1 MYLKEHP
8 NLLIG
13 RTLFW
18 EMKPTEV
25 SCFGDLPLSVCVCRY
40 HENVRLILDVMHPHT
55 RVPRTF
61 REFISLVTCDQTK
74 KACMTRKCDQCRD
87 KIDGLD
93 PRLFVA
99 DDTISTK
106 CGQWTWTSKEVQ
118 KKVMKCLQDC
128 FYHLKEQLP
137 YFLQHA
143 YVKRVQATF
152 FQNTTASVN
161 GKQIALPVYF
171 AENFAM
177 KQQNEIK
184 SAHWSHQQCSIF
196 TAYAVCLDFRK

>member
-1 MYLKEHP
+1 
-8 NLLIG
+8 
-13 RTLFW
+13 
-18 EMKPTEV
+18 
-25 SCFGDLPLSVCVCRY
+25 
-40 HENVRLILDVMHPHT
+40 
-55 RVPRTF
+55 
-61 REFISLVTCDQTK
+61 
-74 KACMTRKCDQCRD
+74 
-87 KIDGLD
+87 
-93 PRLFVA
+93 
-99 DDTISTK
+99 
-106 CGQWTWTSKEVQ
+106 
-118 KKVMKCLQDC
+118 MKCLQDC

-177 KQQNEIK
+177 KQQNEIQ

-196 TAYAVCLDFRK
+196 TAYAWISENEAQSFALI